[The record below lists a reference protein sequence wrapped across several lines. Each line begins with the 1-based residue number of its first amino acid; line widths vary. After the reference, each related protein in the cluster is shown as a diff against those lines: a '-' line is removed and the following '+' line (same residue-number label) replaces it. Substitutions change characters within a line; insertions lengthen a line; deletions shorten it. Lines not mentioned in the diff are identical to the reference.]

1 MIDSIAAVKK
11 VIYDDKAA
19 TMDELVKALDANF
32 EGYEVLQQMR
42 SEKKSTALS
51 VNTWP
56 TIQGCMMKFI
66 LCALCRLPSIS
77 QAGK

>member
-42 SEKKSTALS
+42 SEKNRPLY
-51 VNTWP
+51 
-56 TIQGCMMKFI
+56 
-66 LCALCRLPSIS
+66 L
-77 QAGK
+77 

>member
-1 MIDSIAAVKK
+1 
-11 VIYDDKAA
+11 
-19 TMDELVKALDANF
+19 MDELVKALDANF
-32 EGYEVLQQMR
+32 EGYEVLQQMLIHAPKYGNNDPYAD
-42 SEKKSTALS
+42 EIGKKKSTALS